1 MRLTVKKQYQGGKFM
16 GMFAKI
22 VVTALFAFAICGFS
36 AYVKSLCR
44 SYLNKRMIKFGR
56 NKKCL

>member
-16 GMFAKI
+16 EMFAKI
-22 VVTALFAFAICGFS
+22 VVTALFAFVICGITT
-36 AYVKSLCR
+36 YIKKLCR

>member
-1 MRLTVKKQYQGGKFM
+1 ME
-16 GMFAKI
+16 MFAKI
-22 VVTALFAFAICGFS
+22 VVTALFAFVICGITT
-36 AYVKSLCR
+36 YIKELCR